1 MRALSSYDYAILQVV
16 PNIERGERINVGVI
30 VFCRTCAY
38 LGLRFVVDEPRLRAL
53 APDLDLAE
61 LTAYLRAM
69 ERMSLGDPS
78 AGPIAAFSQAERF
91 HWLVSPSSTIVQA
104 APVHSGLCDQP
115 EQALDEL
122 LARMVNAPAHE

>member
-1 MRALSSYDYAILQVV
+1 VRALSSYDYAVLQVV
-16 PNIERGERINVGVI
+16 PNIERGERINIGVI

-38 LGLRFVVDEPRLRAL
+38 LGLRFVIDEPRLRAL

-69 ERMSLGDPS
+69 EQMSLGDPS

-91 HWLVSPSSTIVQA
+91 HWETT
-104 APVHSGLCDQP
+104 
-115 EQALDEL
+115 
-122 LARMVNAPAHE
+122 ARESLSIYCETANNKSNTLRQMGK